1 MKRPKD
7 YNDAYNSKYKEYWL
21 KAEEKELESLKSNNT
36 WELVPKPK
44 NAKILNTRWVYKL
57 KPHKDDTIEFKA
69 RFVAKGFE
77 QIYGLDY
84 IDTFAAVVKQLAW
97 RLLFALAVLNKW
109 IIYKID
115 MISAFT
121 QGDID
126 TNIYIKQPL
135 GHIND
140 PNKVLCLNKALYGLK
155 QSARIWYYTLK
166 EVLVTKLG
174 FCNLMTENSIFI
186 NKELNIIISLYVD
199 DLAIIGPNLDTIKA
213 FIKELKNYF
222 KLKDLGIIKDYLGVE
237 ISYDIKNGKL
247 KLGQSKYIQ
256 KVLDRF
262 NINNK
267 SPKYTPIK
275 ANIKLEPNKEQ
286 ATPKEI
292 KWFQMAIGSL
302 LYLAMAT
309 RPDITYAT
317 ILLARFASNPSIEHV
332 NAINNIFKYLSK
344 TKDLGII
351 YTREGDNTDYLSG
364 YCDADYAGDLATA
377 KSTNGYIFYLAKGP
391 IMWKSKLQSIIAQST
406 TEAEY
411 IAINIASKEAVYIK
425 SLLEELGHYKQKKL
439 PLYTDNNG
447 ALLLAKNPIFHE

>member
-1 MKRPKD
+1 
-7 YNDAYNSKYKEYWL
+7 
-21 KAEEKELESLKSNNT
+21 
-36 WELVPKPK
+36 
-44 NAKILNTRWVYKL
+44 
-57 KPHKDDTIEFKA
+57 
-69 RFVAKGFE
+69 
-77 QIYGLDY
+77 
-84 IDTFAAVVKQLAW
+84 
-97 RLLFALAVLNKW
+97 
-109 IIYKID
+109 

-126 TNIYIKQPL
+126 TNIYIKQPP
-135 GHIND
+135 GHIKD
-140 PNKVLCLNKALYGLK
+140 PSKVLRLNKALYGLK

-174 FCNLMTENSIFI
+174 FCNLKAENSIFI

-199 DLAIIGPNLDTIKA
+199 DLAIIGPNLDTIKS

-222 KLKDLGIIKDYLGVE
+222 KLKDLGQIKDYLGVE
-237 ISYDIKNGKL
+237 IAYDLNKGRL
-247 KLGQSKYIQ
+247 KLNQSKYIQ

-292 KWFQMAIGSL
+292 KWFQTAIGSL

-317 ILLARFASNPSIEHV
+317 ILLARFASNPSIEHI

-351 YTREGDNTDYLSG
+351 YTREDNIDYLSG
-364 YCDADYAGDLATA
+364 YCDADYAGDMATT

-425 SLLEELGHYKQKKL
+425 SLL
-439 PLYTDNNG
+439 
-447 ALLLAKNPIFHE
+447 